1 MEEERIIVLDEGID
15 TKEMANMPCC
25 VGKPQTSVH

>member
-15 TKEMANMPCC
+15 TKNMANAPCC
-25 VGKPQTSVH
+25 VGKPQNPTK